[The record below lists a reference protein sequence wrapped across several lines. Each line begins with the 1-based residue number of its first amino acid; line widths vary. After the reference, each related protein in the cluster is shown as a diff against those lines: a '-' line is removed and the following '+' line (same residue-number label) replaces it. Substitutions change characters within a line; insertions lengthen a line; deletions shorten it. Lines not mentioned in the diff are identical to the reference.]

1 MGKVWLVTGLVGL
14 SCGVQELVG
23 SRFSG
28 TVSWHARVS
37 CVGRVWL
44 VAGLVGLS
52 CGVQELVVWV
62 RSGW

>member
-1 MGKVWLVTGLVGL
+1 MACKSWL
-14 SCGVQELVG
+14 CGSGLVG

-28 TVSWHARVS
+28 TVSWHARVG
-37 CVGRVWL
+37 CVGQVWL

-52 CGVQELVVWV
+52 RGMQELVVWV